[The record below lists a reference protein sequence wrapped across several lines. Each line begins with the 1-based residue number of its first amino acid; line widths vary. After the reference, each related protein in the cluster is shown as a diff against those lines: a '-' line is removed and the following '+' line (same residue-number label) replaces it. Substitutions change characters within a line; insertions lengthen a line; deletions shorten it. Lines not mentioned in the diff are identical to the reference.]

1 MKRLAVVLV
10 PLSILISGCSFGI
23 IKPPTRLSDKGAVFN
38 ADVYSN
44 IDGDTGYSWSIS
56 SANGGGGTS
65 LRTVRTVNGQPSAVS
80 TPFTLLDPDTTYH
93 LTLCTQDDEENPPRR
108 VCTNATDFRTPPA
121 GGRSGIAFAR
131 AGTLWRMDSDGG
143 NKAAIPN
150 TSSPGSPSYPS
161 WSPDGRALAFTLDGD
176 IRTINAD
183 GSSRTQ
189 LTSNAATDFEPA
201 WSPDGSKIAF
211 ISYRTGLAQVWVMG
225 ADGSSPTQ
233 LTNDGNGGAIPQL
246 VSWSPDGSRL
256 AYTSFPNG
264 HEQIFVM
271 KADGSNRHNI
281 SNNNSDDSQPA
292 WSPDGTKFA
301 YLRGDTLSVMN
312 ADGTNQHTITTDPKD
327 NYPSWSPDGNQIT
340 FVKGS
345 GSFSQVWRAN
355 ADGTSQVNISN
366 TPNDPNGDDYPAWSP
381 RP

>member
-1 MKRLAVVLV
+1 
-10 PLSILISGCSFGI
+10 
-23 IKPPTRLSDKGAVFN
+23 
-38 ADVYSN
+38 
-44 IDGDTGYSWSIS
+44 
-56 SANGGGGTS
+56 
-65 LRTVRTVNGQPSAVS
+65 VS
-80 TPFTLLDPDTTYH
+80 TPFTILDPDTAYH
-93 LTLCTQDDEENPPRR
+93 LTLCTQDHADDPPRQ
-108 VCTNATDFRTPPA
+108 VCTKATDFRTPPA

-131 AGTLWRMDSDGG
+131 GGLLWVMDADGG

-201 WSPDGSKIAF
+201 WSPDGGKIAF
-211 ISYRTGLAQVWVMG
+211 ISYRTGLPQVWVMG

-271 KADGSNRHNI
+271 NADGSNRHNI

-292 WSPDGTKFA
+292 WSPDGTRFA
-301 YLRGDTLSVMN
+301 YLRVDTLSVMN
-312 ADGTNQHTITTDPKD
+312 ADGTNQHTITTDDHD
-327 NYPSWSPDGNQIT
+327 NYPSWSPDARQIT
-340 FVKGS
+340 YQKGF
-345 GSFSQVWRAN
+345 GQIWKAN
-355 ADGTSQVNISN
+355 ADGTSQTNLSG
-366 TPNDPNGDDYPAWSP
+366 TATGDGDPAWSP